1 MSEKVVYA
9 IKHNKTNRIY
19 IGSSERV
26 CWRIKDHLKLLR
38 TGKHK
43 NELMQSDFNDFGED
57 YSFYALDV
65 VPTQWFKEREYYW
78 MLYFETYNKE
88 KGYNYKDRAMA
99 RRDIKY
105 FPEIDM
111 EITEPV
117 KNRDMLTCF
126 ERTAK
131 YLGYGLDELMA
142 LKKEKSD

>member
-1 MSEKVVYA
+1 
-9 IKHNKTNRIY
+9 
-19 IGSSERV
+19 
-26 CWRIKDHLKLLR
+26 
-38 TGKHK
+38 
-43 NELMQSDFNDFGED
+43 
-57 YSFYALDV
+57 
-65 VPTQWFKEREYYW
+65 
-78 MLYFETYNKE
+78 
-88 KGYNYKDRAMA
+88 MA

-142 LKKEKSD
+142 LKKEESD